1 MAQFCTSTELQVGLS
16 CDKGVHTA
24 ALLAPWCCVLAWRH
38 VLAQLEKMSVLLGL
52 DWEGGGRHQH
62 GRRQARQLHTL
73 GHRHVRL
80 QTPLHIVQPC

>member
-1 MAQFCTSTELQVGLS
+1 MVTCNMAQFCTSTELQVGLS

-52 DWEGGGRHQH
+52 DWEVGDGSNMG
-62 GRRQARQLHTL
+62 AVKL
-73 GHRHVRL
+73 GNFI
-80 QTPLHIVQPC
+80 PWDIDM